1 MSLKFL
7 TAKALATGA
16 ALAISA
22 GGAAVAANVVLPAT
36 APVVFGAVAAPGNAS
51 LVDLSTSSESSA
63 STPVVEVVVPEV
75 AAPTAPEVGE
85 SAQGEASDLVETPE
99 ADRAVV
105 EPPTETIPPTVTP
118 TTRAPY
124 VESSHQGQGGG
135 EQHYEEEGDDD

>member
-36 APVVFGAVAAPGNAS
+36 APVVFGAVAAPGNAA
-51 LVDLSTSSESSA
+51 LVDLSTSGESSA

-75 AAPTAPEVGE
+75 AAPTAPEVVDSVQGKA
-85 SAQGEASDLVETPE
+85 SSLGEAPE
-99 ADRAVV
+99 ADHAVV
-105 EPPTETIPPTVTP
+105 EPPTATIAPIVTP
-118 TTRAPY
+118 TTRAPH
-124 VESSHQGQGGG
+124 VESEH
-135 EQHYEEEGDDD
+135 ERDDDREHEYEEEGDDD

>member
-51 LVDLSTSSESSA
+51 LVDLSASGESTP
-63 STPVVEVVVPEV
+63 STPVVDVVIPDAGAPSPEVVEP
-75 AAPTAPEVGE
+75 
-85 SAQGEASDLVETPE
+85 SQGKASNLGETPE
-99 ADRAVV
+99 ADHAVV
-105 EPPTETIPPTVTP
+105 EPPSTTIPPIVTP

-135 EQHYEEEGDDD
+135 EHHYEEEGGDD

>member
-36 APVVFGAVAAPGNAS
+36 APVVFGAVAAPGNAA
-51 LVDLSTSSESSA
+51 LVDLAPSGESAA
-63 STPVVEVVVPEV
+63 STPAPEVVVPEV
-75 AAPTAPEVGE
+75 QAPPAPEV
-85 SAQGEASDLVETPE
+85 VETGRGKASNLGG
-99 ADRAVV
+99 ADEVDQVVV
-105 EPPTETIPPTVTP
+105 EPPTATIAPIVTP

-124 VESSHQGQGGG
+124 VES
-135 EQHYEEEGDDD
+135 QHERDDDREHEYEEEGDDD

>member
-51 LVDLSTSSESSA
+51 LVDLSTSGESSA

-75 AAPTAPEVGE
+75 AAPTAPEVVE
-85 SAQGEASDLVETPE
+85 SAQGEASDLVATPE
-99 ADRAVV
+99 ADSAVV
-105 EPPTETIPPTVTP
+105 EPPTETIAPVVTP
-118 TTRAPY
+118 TTRAPH
-124 VESSHQGQGGG
+124 VESEHERDGDR
-135 EQHYEEEGDDD
+135 EHEYEEEGDDD